1 MDRHSAVSQQHDDE
15 GRWKKKVI
23 LLAAGK
29 PGLPKPP
36 LSSPPVSL
44 QLSRNIHQELARS
57 DQPLASSQ
65 DLFAGRLDYTIVL
78 PASVV
83 EERVMIPCSIRF
95 KRSTIVLLGT
105 S

>member
-1 MDRHSAVSQQHDDE
+1 MK
-15 GRWKKKVI
+15 GRWKKKVL
-23 LLAAGK
+23 LLAVGK

-44 QLSRNIHQELARS
+44 QPSRNIHQELARS

-83 EERVMIPCSIRF
+83 EERVMNPCPTRF
-95 KRSTIVLLGT
+95 KRSTIAVIVLLGA

>member
-1 MDRHSAVSQQHDDE
+1 MDRVSQQHDDE
-15 GRWKKKVI
+15 GRWKKKFFYI
-23 LLAAGK
+23 LAVGK

>member
-15 GRWKKKVI
+15 GRWKKKVL
-23 LLAAGK
+23 LLAVGELAY
-29 PGLPKPP
+29 
-36 LSSPPVSL
+36 LSHRSHRL
-44 QLSRNIHQELARS
+44 LSACRNIHQELAHS

-65 DLFAGRLDYTIVL
+65 DLFSGRPDYTIVL

-83 EERVMIPCSIRF
+83 EERVMVPCSIRF